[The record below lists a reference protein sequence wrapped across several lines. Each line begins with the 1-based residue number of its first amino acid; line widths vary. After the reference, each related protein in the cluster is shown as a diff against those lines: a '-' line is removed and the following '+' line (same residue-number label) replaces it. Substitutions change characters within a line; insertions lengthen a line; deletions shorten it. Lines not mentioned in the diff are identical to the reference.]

1 MDILSNEQLQE
12 RAVNRVYSK
21 QFFAINKLEE
31 IRLEVEGVIPSKIG
45 TDILKRNY
53 SSQSQ
58 EVQVLKYLMDKLTFT
73 QVTYDDTRDVSIR
86 AVGKLLDTG
95 LLKYNEDSY
104 FKVQDIIQDEINEV
118 LKLDIDDNFSI
129 NINN

>member
-1 MDILSNEQLQE
+1 
-12 RAVNRVYSK
+12 
-21 QFFAINKLEE
+21 
-31 IRLEVEGVIPSKIG
+31 
-45 TDILKRNY
+45 
-53 SSQSQ
+53 
-58 EVQVLKYLMDKLTFT
+58 MDKLTFRE
-73 QVTYDDTRDVSIR
+73 VTYDDTRDVAIR
-86 AVGKLLDTG
+86 VVGKLLDTG

>member
-31 IRLEVEGVIPSKIG
+31 IRLEVEGVINSKIG

-53 SSQSQ
+53 SSQSH
-58 EVQVLKYLMDKLTFT
+58 EVQVLKYLMDKLTFRE
-73 QVTYDDTRDVSIR
+73 VTYDDTRDVAIR
-86 AVGKLLDTG
+86 VVGKLLDTG

-129 NINN
+129 NINK